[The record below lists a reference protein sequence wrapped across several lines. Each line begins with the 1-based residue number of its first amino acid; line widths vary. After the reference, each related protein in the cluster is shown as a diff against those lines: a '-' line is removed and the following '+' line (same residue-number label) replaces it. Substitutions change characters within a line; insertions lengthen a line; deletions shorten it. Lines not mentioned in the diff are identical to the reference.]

1 MNKVTFMDIEV
12 FDKIP
17 DEARFIR
24 ETVFLKEQGFEK
36 EYDNNDNIAKHIV
49 IYENNEAIATC
60 RLYWDDEVNC
70 YHVGRIAVLK
80 PHRGKGLGIK
90 IVTEA
95 ENIIRALG
103 GKEVFISGQV
113 QVVEFYVKKLG
124 YTQYGDA
131 YLEENKPHVALKKS
145 L

>member
-1 MNKVTFMDIEV
+1 MEIRV

-24 ETVFLKEQGFEK
+24 ETVFLEEQGFEK
-36 EYDNNDNIAKHIV
+36 EYDENDNIAKHIV
-49 IYENNEAIATC
+49 IYDNDEAIATC
-60 RLYWDDEVNC
+60 RFYWDDEVNC

-95 ENIIRALG
+95 EKHIKEMG

-124 YTQYGDA
+124 YTQYGDV
-131 YLEENKPHVALKKS
+131 YLEENKPHVALKKTI
-145 L
+145 

>member
-1 MNKVTFMDIEV
+1 MDIRV

-24 ETVFLKEQGFEK
+24 ETVFLDEQGFEK
-36 EYDNNDNIAKHIV
+36 EYDENDNVAKHIV
-49 IYENNEAIATC
+49 IYDEKSAIATC
-60 RLYWDDEVNC
+60 RVYWDDEVNC

-95 ENIIRALG
+95 EKLIKQLG
-103 GKEVFISGQV
+103 GNEVFISGQV
-113 QVVEFYVKKLG
+113 RVAEFYKNKLG
-124 YTQYGDA
+124 YTQYGEA
-131 YLEENKPHVALKKS
+131 YLEENVPHVALKKTI
-145 L
+145 

>member
-1 MNKVTFMDIEV
+1 MDIKV

-17 DEARFIR
+17 PESRFIR
-24 ETVFLKEQGFEK
+24 ETVFLDEQGFEK
-36 EYDNNDNIAKHIV
+36 EYDENDNIAKHIV
-49 IYENNEAIATC
+49 IYENDEAIATC

-95 ENIIRALG
+95 EKVIKEMG

-113 QVVEFYVKKLG
+113 QVVEFYDKKLG
-124 YTQYGDA
+124 YTQYGDV
-131 YLEENKPHVALKKS
+131 YLEEKKPHVALKKS
-145 L
+145 I

>member
-1 MNKVTFMDIEV
+1 MDIKV

-17 DEARFIR
+17 PESRFIR
-24 ETVFLKEQGFEK
+24 ETVFLSEQGFEK
-36 EYDNNDNIAKHIV
+36 EYDENDNIAKHIV
-49 IYENNEAIATC
+49 IYENDEAIGTC

-95 ENIIRALG
+95 EKIIKEMG

-124 YTQYGDA
+124 YTQYGDV
-131 YLEENKPHVALKKS
+131 YLEEKKPHVALKKS
-145 L
+145 I

>member
-1 MNKVTFMDIEV
+1 MDIKI

-17 DEARFIR
+17 PESRFIR
-24 ETVFLKEQGFEK
+24 ETVFLDEQGFEK
-36 EYDNNDNIAKHIV
+36 EYDENDNIAKHIV
-49 IYENNEAIATC
+49 IYENDEAIGTC

-95 ENIIRALG
+95 EKIIKEMG

-124 YTQYGDA
+124 YTQYGDV
-131 YLEENKPHVALKKS
+131 YLEEKKPHVALKKS
-145 L
+145 I

>member
-1 MNKVTFMDIEV
+1 MDIKV

-17 DEARFIR
+17 PESRFIR
-24 ETVFLKEQGFEK
+24 ETVFLDEQGFEK
-36 EYDNNDNIAKHIV
+36 EYDENDNIAKHIV
-49 IYENNEAIATC
+49 IYENDEAIATC
-60 RLYWDDEVNC
+60 RLYWDDGVNC

-95 ENIIRALG
+95 EKVIKEMG

-124 YTQYGDA
+124 YTQYGDV
-131 YLEENKPHVALKKS
+131 YLEEKKPHVALKKS
-145 L
+145 I

>member
-1 MNKVTFMDIEV
+1 MDIKV

-17 DEARFIR
+17 PESRFIR
-24 ETVFLKEQGFEK
+24 ETVYLSEQGFEK
-36 EYDNNDNIAKHIV
+36 EYDENDNIAKHIV
-49 IYENNEAIATC
+49 IYENDEAIGTC

-95 ENIIRALG
+95 EKIIKEMG

-124 YTQYGDA
+124 YTQYGDV
-131 YLEENKPHVALKKS
+131 YLEEKKPHVALKKS
-145 L
+145 I

>member
-1 MNKVTFMDIEV
+1 MDIKV

-17 DEARFIR
+17 NEARFIR
-24 ETVFLKEQGFEK
+24 ETVFLDEQGFEK
-36 EYDNNDNIAKHIV
+36 EYDENDNVAKHIV
-49 IYENNEAIATC
+49 IYENSEAIATC
-60 RLYWDDEVNC
+60 RLYWDKEVNC

-95 ENIIRALG
+95 ERLIKEMG
-103 GKEVFISGQV
+103 GKEVFISGQLRV
-113 QVVEFYVKKLG
+113 AEFYVNKLG
-124 YTQYGDA
+124 YTQYGDT
-131 YLEENKPHVALKKS
+131 YLEEKVPHVALKKA

>member
-1 MNKVTFMDIEV
+1 MDIKV
-12 FDKIP
+12 FDEIP
-17 DEARFIR
+17 PESRFIR
-24 ETVFLKEQGFEK
+24 ETVFLSEQGFEK
-36 EYDNNDNIAKHIV
+36 EYDENDNIAKHIV
-49 IYENNEAIATC
+49 IYENDEAIATC

-95 ENIIRALG
+95 EKIIKEMG

-124 YTQYGDA
+124 YTQYGDV
-131 YLEENKPHVALKKS
+131 YLEEKKPHVSLKKS
-145 L
+145 I

>member
-1 MNKVTFMDIEV
+1 MDIKV
-12 FDKIP
+12 FDEIP
-17 DEARFIR
+17 PESRFIR
-24 ETVFLKEQGFEK
+24 ETVFLSEQGFEK
-36 EYDNNDNIAKHIV
+36 EYDENDNIAKHIV
-49 IYENNEAIATC
+49 IYENDEAIATC

-80 PHRGKGLGIK
+80 PHRGKGIGIK

-95 ENIIRALG
+95 EKIIKEMG

-124 YTQYGDA
+124 YTQYGDV
-131 YLEENKPHVALKKS
+131 YLEEKKPHVALKKS
-145 L
+145 I

>member
-1 MNKVTFMDIEV
+1 MDIRV

-24 ETVFLKEQGFEK
+24 ETVFLDEQGFEK
-36 EYDNNDNIAKHIV
+36 EYDENDNVAKHIV
-49 IYENNEAIATC
+49 IYNDKNAIATC
-60 RLYWDDEVNC
+60 RVYWDDEVNC

-95 ENIIRALG
+95 EKLIKQLG
-103 GKEVFISGQV
+103 GNEVFISGQV
-113 QVVEFYVKKLG
+113 RVAEFYKNKLG
-124 YTQYGDA
+124 YTQYGEA
-131 YLEENKPHVALKKS
+131 YLEENVPHVALKKTV
-145 L
+145 

>member
-1 MNKVTFMDIEV
+1 MDIKV

-17 DEARFIR
+17 PESRFIR
-24 ETVFLKEQGFEK
+24 ETVFLDEQGYEK
-36 EYDNNDNIAKHIV
+36 EYDENDNIAKHIV
-49 IYENNEAIATC
+49 IYENDEAIATC

-95 ENIIRALG
+95 EKVIKEMG

-124 YTQYGDA
+124 YTQYGDV
-131 YLEENKPHVALKKS
+131 YLEEKKPHVALKKS
-145 L
+145 I

>member
-1 MNKVTFMDIEV
+1 MDIKV
-12 FDKIP
+12 FDEIP
-17 DEARFIR
+17 PESRFIR
-24 ETVFLKEQGFEK
+24 ETVFLSEQGFEK
-36 EYDNNDNIAKHIV
+36 EYDENDNIAKHIV
-49 IYENNEAIATC
+49 IYENDEAIATC

-80 PHRGKGLGIK
+80 PHRGNGLGIK

-95 ENIIRALG
+95 EKIIKEMG

-124 YTQYGDA
+124 YTQYGDV
-131 YLEENKPHVALKKS
+131 YLEEKKPHVALKKS
-145 L
+145 I

>member
-1 MNKVTFMDIEV
+1 MDIKV

-17 DEARFIR
+17 PESRFIR
-24 ETVFLKEQGFEK
+24 ETVFLDEQGFEK
-36 EYDNNDNIAKHIV
+36 EYDENDNIAKHIV
-49 IYENNEAIATC
+49 IYENDEAIATC

-70 YHVGRIAVLK
+70 YHIGRIAVLK

-90 IVTEA
+90 TVTEA
-95 ENIIRALG
+95 EKVIKEMG

-124 YTQYGDA
+124 YTQYGDV
-131 YLEENKPHVALKKS
+131 YLEEKKPHVALKKS
-145 L
+145 I